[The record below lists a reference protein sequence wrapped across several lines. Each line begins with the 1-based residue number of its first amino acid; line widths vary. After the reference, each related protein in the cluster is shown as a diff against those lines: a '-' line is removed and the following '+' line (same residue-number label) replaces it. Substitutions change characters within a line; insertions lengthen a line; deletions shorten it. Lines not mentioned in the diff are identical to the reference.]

1 MKKAILKPF
10 CLLLCVFSLWGCGQR
25 QGGKTSESQPTE
37 SPNHEMLSYEIGDAG
52 VTITDCDTAAEGDL
66 AIPAEIEGLPVTSI
80 GDNAFAGCKSLTSI
94 ALPGGVISIGR
105 NAFQACT
112 GLTSINIPESVTSI
126 GSYGFINCFSL
137 TSITIPEGV
146 TSIEDWTFLQCGSLT
161 SITIPEGVT
170 SIGGR
175 AFQSCRSLTSVTIP
189 ESVNFIEG
197 GAFLGCDGLTSIS
210 IPQAFHSEAEASR
223 IGLWIWPDGFLQP
236 DSSSN

>member
-1 MKKAILKPF
+1 MLCALILE
-10 CLLLCVFSLWGCGQR
+10 GCGRR
-25 QGGKTSESQPTE
+25 QGV
-37 SPNHEMLSYEIGDAG
+37 LSYEIGDAG

-80 GDNAFAGCKSLTSI
+80 GDNAFAGCRSLTSI

-105 NAFQACT
+105 DAFSTCT
-112 GLTSINIPESVTSI
+112 ALTSINIPESVTSI
-126 GSYGFINCFSL
+126 GISGFINCFSL

-146 TSIEDWTFLQCGSLT
+146 TSIGW
-161 SITIPEGVT
+161 
-170 SIGGR
+170 R
-175 AFQSCRSLTSVTIP
+175 AFQGCRSLTSVTIP

-223 IGLWIWPDGFLQP
+223 LALDKLWPDGFALP
-236 DSSSN
+236 DSSSK